1 VNVGKLIADGA
12 LSKKVSADRPAL
24 QGPVFDEGVKL
35 LHCWSVSSSAVSLSP
50 LSQSSVASSNECRS
64 MMAGAVGTVGGY
76 YEIAIGSNG
85 PRTGKQG
92 SERKRQPTVRTAM
105 NIQTA
110 TKDYED
116 WVSRHTHVIKNQ
128 LSDKH
133 KQMAESPVQFL
144 RGTFYR
150 WAQLF
155 PEICPELR
163 KAPEVLVVGDLHIA
177 SFGTWRD
184 GFGRLIWGI
193 DDFDEAYP
201 LPYTNDLVR
210 LGVSAILDASEGEI
224 KVGLGNVVD
233 VILDGY
239 RACLSAGGK
248 PLVLEEKHKW
258 LRNIA
263 LNRLDVPADFWK
275 KMDDLPASRTDVPAD
290 ARKAIARLL
299 PAPKLSYRIV
309 HRIAGVGSLGH
320 PRYVAM
326 AEWQGGQIALEAKAA
341 IPSACLWA
349 RPAASSRIYYQLAM
363 DQAIRCPDPF
373 VRLSGKWLVR
383 QLAPDSSPIDIETMS
398 GQKDQDKLLH
408 AMAWE
413 AANVHLGSA
422 RAAARIAADL
432 KSRSSKWLR
441 TAIKDMAA
449 ATIGDWKEWK
459 KSQS

>member
-1 VNVGKLIADGA
+1 MWSRASYLI
-12 LSKKVSADRPAL
+12 
-24 QGPVFDEGVKL
+24 
-35 LHCWSVSSSAVSLSP
+35 
-50 LSQSSVASSNECRS
+50 
-64 MMAGAVGTVGGY
+64 
-76 YEIAIGSNG
+76 
-85 PRTGKQG
+85 
-92 SERKRQPTVRTAM
+92 
-105 NIQTA
+105 
-110 TKDYED
+110 
-116 WVSRHTHVIKNQ
+116 
-128 LSDKH
+128 KH

-150 WAQLF
+150 WTQLF

-163 KAPEVLVVGDLHIA
+163 KAPAVLAVGDLHIA

-201 LPYTNDLVR
+201 LPYANDLVR

-224 KVGLGNVVD
+224 KVGLGNVAD

-239 RACLSAGGK
+239 RTCLSAGGK
-248 PLVLEEKHKW
+248 PFVLEEKHKW

-263 LNRLDVPADFWK
+263 LNCLDIPADFWK
-275 KMDDLPASRTDVPAD
+275 KMDALPASRADVPAD
-290 ARKAIARLL
+290 AREAITRLL
-299 PAPKLSYRIV
+299 PAPKLPYRV
-309 HRIAGVGSLGH
+309 VRRIAGVGSLGH
-320 PRYVAM
+320 LRYVGIAD
-326 AEWQGGQIALEAKAA
+326 WQGGQIALEAKAA

-349 RPAASSRIYYQLAM
+349 RPAASSRIYYQLAL

-383 QLAPDSSPIDIETMS
+383 QLAPDSSPIEIETMS

-422 RAAARIAADL
+422 KAPARIAADPEQP
-432 KSRSSKWLR
+432 LR
-441 TAIKDMAA
+441 
-449 ATIGDWKEWK
+449 
-459 KSQS
+459 

>member
-1 VNVGKLIADGA
+1 
-12 LSKKVSADRPAL
+12 
-24 QGPVFDEGVKL
+24 
-35 LHCWSVSSSAVSLSP
+35 
-50 LSQSSVASSNECRS
+50 
-64 MMAGAVGTVGGY
+64 
-76 YEIAIGSNG
+76 
-85 PRTGKQG
+85 
-92 SERKRQPTVRTAM
+92 M
-105 NIQTA
+105 NILTA
-110 TKDYED
+110 TKDFED
-116 WVSRHTHVIKNQ
+116 WVSRHIHIIKTQ

-150 WAQLF
+150 WTQVF

-163 KAPEVLVVGDLHIA
+163 RAPAVLAVGDLHIA

-201 LPYTNDLVR
+201 LPYANDLVR
-210 LGVSAILDASEGEI
+210 LAVSAILDASEGEI

-239 RACLSAGGK
+239 RTCLAAAGK
-248 PLVLEEKHKW
+248 PFVLEEKHKW
-258 LRNIA
+258 LRSIA
-263 LNRLDVPADFWK
+263 LNCLDIPEDFWE
-275 KMDDLPASRTDVPAD
+275 KMDSLPTSRTSLPTD

-299 PAPKLSYRIV
+299 PASKLPYRV
-309 HRIAGVGSLGH
+309 VRRIAGIGSLGH
-320 PRYVAM
+320 PRHVAI
-326 AEWQGGQIALEAKAA
+326 ADWQGGQIALEAKAA

-349 RPAASSRIYYQLAM
+349 RPAASSRIYYQLAL

-383 QLAPDSSPIDIETMS
+383 QLAPDSSPIDIETMD
-398 GQKDQDKLLH
+398 GLKDQDKLLH

-422 RAAARIAADL
+422 RAPAQITEDL
-432 KSRSSKWLR
+432 NSRSGKWLR
-441 TAIKDMAA
+441 TAVKDMAA
-449 ATIGDWKEWK
+449 AVLSDWKEWK